1 MNGLNEVNVGVSTGL
16 SAPID
21 IGIPFAVVFLIK
33 NGMGLFFLSK
43 PPSTSLG
50 LLSVSGSAD
59 LSISN
64 RSVTTTFGARD
75 FVVIVLKQKMLLIK
89 FSHIHISNSH
99 QSNSGPI
106 CRP

>member
-1 MNGLNEVNVGVSTGL
+1 MIKGLKAVNDGVSIGRN
-16 SAPID
+16 APME

-33 NGMGLFFLSK
+33 KGMGLFFLSK

-50 LLSVSGSAD
+50 LLSVSRRGAD

-75 FVVIVLKQKMLLIK
+75 FVVIVLKHE
-89 FSHIHISNSH
+89 FVN
-99 QSNSGPI
+99 
-106 CRP
+106 